1 MTEINPPGNAAAGAE
16 LLGSG
21 VWDLLRIE
29 SAGRVSDTS
38 AIQAQLSL
46 DGEGG
51 LWWQVANSAS
61 HTVVVGSDRIDVTAT
76 LETLVRPDGVRADAE
91 DAFRS
96 VLSSAPTWVI
106 TAAGPSSAELR
117 LDDRN
122 GQVLVFRSAPAA

>member
-1 MTEINPPGNAAAGAE
+1 MTDGKAAGAQ
-16 LLGSG
+16 LLGGG

-29 SAGRVSDTS
+29 SADHVSADHVTDTS
-38 AIQAQLSL
+38 AIRAQLSL

-61 HTVVVGSDRIDVTAT
+61 HTVVVSGDRIDVTAT
-76 LETLVRPDGVRADAE
+76 LVTLVRPDGVRADAE
-91 DAFRS
+91 RALQS

-106 TAAGPSSAELR
+106 TGTELR

-122 GQVLVFRSAPAA
+122 GTALVFRSAAAE